1 MTGNNIGEKKR
12 RKWLNV
18 SNAFV
23 FMLAMI
29 VFFTLESL
37 IADAMTPADAFEV
50 RFENEST
57 VENAGTFYRLY
68 VDGQYYG
75 DVDHNRYGILD
86 DEGNTDYKFCTV
98 IEDVSKLTYTL
109 LLSVMLLIVILI
121 ARDSADST
129 PFTKKNID
137 RVKMISV
144 LQLLLAVLPGTVRML
159 MSFFRFNYYSSSF
172 DITSWYMFVIAAV
185 IALIAFI
192 FQKGL
197 DLQEDVDSIA

>member
-1 MTGNNIGEKKR
+1 MTGNNVGEKKR

-37 IADAMTPADAFEV
+37 ITDAMTPADAFEV

-129 PFTKKNID
+129 PFTKKNIN

>member
-1 MTGNNIGEKKR
+1 MTGNNVGEKKR

-37 IADAMTPADAFEV
+37 ITDAMTPADAFEV

-109 LLSVMLLIVILI
+109 LLSVMLLIVIHI
-121 ARDSADST
+121 ARDSANST
-129 PFTKKNID
+129 PFTKKNIN

>member
-1 MTGNNIGEKKR
+1 MTGNNVGEKKR

-37 IADAMTPADAFEV
+37 ITDAMTPADAFEV

-68 VDGQYYG
+68 VDVQYYG

-109 LLSVMLLIVILI
+109 LLSVMLLIVIHI
-121 ARDSADST
+121 ARDSANST
-129 PFTKKNID
+129 PFTKKNIN

>member
-37 IADAMTPADAFEV
+37 ITDAMTPADAFEV

-109 LLSVMLLIVILI
+109 LLSVMLLIVIHI
-121 ARDSADST
+121 ARDSANST
-129 PFTKKNID
+129 PFTKKNIN

>member
-1 MTGNNIGEKKR
+1 GNNVGEKKR
-12 RKWLNV
+12 RKWFNV

-37 IADAMTPADAFEV
+37 ITDAMTPADAFEV

-109 LLSVMLLIVILI
+109 LLSVMLLIVIHI

-172 DITSWYMFVIAAV
+172 DITSWYMFVISAV
-185 IALIAFI
+185 IAMIAFI